1 MREEHVR
8 QLFPTRGCPGGPI
21 CPLRSR
27 RDEKGICKQLFPS
40 RFSRVHAWGPQLLS
54 PRSATT
60 AAHDRRS
67 RCEEKAVH
75 RNQSARPAHRSQ
87 SKARAAARTQHS
99 PTQEKS
105 LCKNSRSPLRVVP
118 PHPVA

>member
-1 MREEHVR
+1 MMAHGKESCQCRRHEFNSWSRKIPRASEE
-8 QLFPTRGCPGGPI
+8 LSPYTTIIEPC
-21 CPLRSR
+21 ST
-27 RDEKGICKQLFPS
+27 
-40 RFSRVHAWGPQLLS
+40 AWGPQLLN

-67 RCEEKAVH
+67 CCGEKAVH
-75 RNQSARPAHRSQ
+75 RNERVRPALRNQ
-87 SKARAAARTQHS
+87 SKACEAARTQHS

-105 LCKNSRSPLRVVP
+105 LCKKSRSPLCVVP